1 MMFKMGEV
9 VVYGAQGICKIDC
22 IQTKQIGKQS
32 ADYYVLKPL
41 FNENTSVFVPVDNK
55 ILTAK
60 VQSVLSLE
68 QAKILIES
76 VPQIGILKFENENQK
91 REQYK
96 NIIAGGNREALI
108 ALIKTIFA
116 ERDVRRNTGKKL
128 NINDEQMLRKAEAL
142 IYNELA
148 FVYGVEPSEAK
159 AIIKF

>member
-1 MMFKMGEV
+1 MMFKIGEV
-9 VVYGAQGICKIDC
+9 VVYGAQGVCKIDC

-41 FNENTSVFVPVDNK
+41 FNENTSLFVPVENK

-60 VQSVLSLE
+60 VQSVLTLKE
-68 QAKILIES
+68 AKALVEA
-76 VPQIGILKFENENQK
+76 VPQISLLEFDNENQK

-96 NIIAGGNREALI
+96 NILASGNREALI
-108 ALIKTIFA
+108 ALIKTICA
-116 ERDVRRNTGKKL
+116 EREVRRNTGKKL
-128 NINDEQMLRKAEAL
+128 NINDEQTLRKAEAL

-148 FVYGVEPSEAK
+148 FVYGVKPDEAK

>member
-1 MMFKMGEV
+1 MFKIGEV

-41 FNENTSVFVPVDNK
+41 FNENTSVFVPIDNK

-76 VPQIGILKFENENQK
+76 VPQISILKFENENQK

-142 IYNELA
+142 ICNELA

-159 AIIKF
+159 TIIKF